1 MATEDG
7 GEMAEGFEASVE
19 GRDAL
24 LEIDVAVAR
33 NSLRAIEHVWFVAGE
48 AMVRSPARDEAAGAA
63 VKKGP
68 WTPEEDQKLAEYVEK
83 HGRGSWQ
90 RIPKLAGLNR
100 CGKSCRLRWTNYLR
114 PDIKRGKFTDEEEQL
129 IIRLHSLLG
138 NKWSS
143 IAAKM
148 PGRTDNEIKNYWNTH
163 LRKKLLR
170 MGIDPVTHRPAPAN
184 LNLLSSLLCP
194 SAATHLGNAL
204 DPQVDVAHLLK
215 LQLLQSILQ
224 LLTGSSATSPVAA
237 AAAIAA
243 APNANLLDL
252 QRSINIPLG
261 STNHSMN
268 SLPMDEEASMEI
280 SSTNSFPAPAPAPE
294 QAENSSTDA
303 TGEAWEDS
311 DFWKDIIE

>member
-1 MATEDG
+1 
-7 GEMAEGFEASVE
+7 
-19 GRDAL
+19 
-24 LEIDVAVAR
+24 
-33 NSLRAIEHVWFVAGE
+33 
-48 AMVRSPARDEAAGAA
+48 MVRSPARDEAAGAG

-129 IIRLHSLLG
+129 IIRFHSILG

-143 IAAKM
+143 IATKL

-184 LNLLSSLLCP
+184 LNLLSGLLCP
-194 SAATHLGNAL
+194 SGATHLGNAL

-224 LLTGSSATSPVAA
+224 LLSSSSATAA
-237 AAAIAA
+237 AAAAA
-243 APNANLLDL
+243 SPNANLLDL
-252 QRSINIPLG
+252 QSSIPLG
-261 STNHSMN
+261 STSHSMN
-268 SLPMDEEASMEI
+268 RFSIDEEAASVEI
-280 SSTNSFPAPAPAPE
+280 SSTSSFPAAAPAPPP
-294 QAENSSTDA
+294 AENASTDA
-303 TGEAWEDS
+303 AGEAWEDS
-311 DFWKDIIE
+311 DFWKDIIDQMAWPEEP